1 MNSSVMETHRD
12 DTRRR
17 QAQADDAI
25 DAGGGNSRK
34 TQDTFLLRTLHGRII
49 SIDFFRRNWWVVL
62 GVVVMLMVYIT
73 NRYTCQ
79 TQMERIRTLERE
91 LEVARTERVRAKS
104 AYMSK
109 IRESSIQEMVDS
121 LGLGITVQEQPP
133 YRLSRK

>member
-79 TQMERIRTLERE
+79 TQMERIRSLERE
-91 LEVARTERVRAKS
+91 LEVAKTERVRAKS

>member
-17 QAQADDAI
+17 QAQAHDAI

-91 LEVARTERVRAKS
+91 LEVAKTERVRAKS

>member
-91 LEVARTERVRAKS
+91 LEVAKTERVRAKS

-121 LGLGITVQEQPP
+121 LGLDITVQEQPP

>member
-62 GVVVMLMVYIT
+62 GVVVMLMVFIT

-79 TQMERIRTLERE
+79 TQMERIRSLERE
-91 LEVARTERVRAKS
+91 LEVAKTERVRAKS

>member
-62 GVVVMLMVYIT
+62 GVVTMLMIYIT
-73 NRYTCQ
+73 SRYTCQ

-91 LEVARTERVRAKS
+91 LEVAKTERVRAKS

>member
-1 MNSSVMETHRD
+1 LNSSVMETHRD

-91 LEVARTERVRAKS
+91 LEVAKTERVRAKS

>member
-91 LEVARTERVRAKS
+91 LEVAKTERVRAKS